1 MGQRRIRSKPIVCP
15 NGGLNAYFGF
25 TLSRTIFGL
34 TRDFLSRT
42 RAQTEALALVQSGRQ
57 AARCGRGL

>member
-42 RAQTEALALVQSGRQ
+42 RAQTEAIASV
-57 AARCGRGL
+57 